1 MMMTAKFGMAA
12 LLALG
17 FACAGTSAAMAQAGT
32 TPKSSATKSSKAST
46 ETHFIKEAIQG
57 NLAEVKM
64 GKLGEEKGT
73 TADIR
78 DFGKRLVTDHSAAN
92 DKAKAAAQKAG
103 VTPPTEPTKK
113 QTETYQSLSKLSGS
127 KFDRRYIEDMVKDHK
142 KDIAEYKRAAK
153 AGAGP
158 VADYAQNALPT
169 LQEHLRIAEKIEKS
183 QKNGTGAKKSGNQSK

>member
-1 MMMTAKFGMAA
+1 MMTARLGMAA
-12 LLALG
+12 LLAMGL
-17 FACAGTSAAMAQAGT
+17 ACAGTSAVAQSGT
-32 TPKSSATKSSKAST
+32 APKSGTTKSSKAPK
-46 ETHFIKEAIQG
+46 ETHFLKEAIQG

-92 DKAKAAAQKAG
+92 DKAKSQEAG
-103 VTPPTEPTKK
+103 VSPPSEPTKK
-113 QTETYQSLSKLSGS
+113 QTETYQALSKLSGS

-153 AGAGP
+153 SGSGP
-158 VADYAQNALPT
+158 IADYAQNALPT

-183 QKNGTGAKKSGNQSK
+183 QKNGTGASKPSNQSK

>member
-1 MMMTAKFGMAA
+1 MMTAKFGMAA
-12 LLALG
+12 LLAMAL
-17 FACAGTSAAMAQAGT
+17 ACTGTSAVAQSGA
-32 TPKSSATKSSKAST
+32 TPKSGTTKTSKAPK

-57 NLAEVKM
+57 NLAEVQM

-92 DKAKAAAQKAG
+92 DKAKAAAQQAG
-103 VTPPTEPTKK
+103 ITPPTEPTKK
-113 QTETYQSLSKLSGS
+113 QTEMYQSLSKLSGS
-127 KFDRRYIEDMVKDHK
+127 KFDKRYIEDMVKDHK

-153 AGAGP
+153 SGSGP
-158 VADYAQNALPT
+158 IADYAQNALPT

-183 QKNGTGAKKSGNQSK
+183 QKNGTGASKSNNQSK